1 VSSDF
6 IRHDLVRLGL
16 MAKLSDSCFFQ
27 VMQADRFRSYVM
39 NIIEVIHWRKHR

>member
-6 IRHDLVRLGL
+6 IRHDLVPRNRLGL
-16 MAKLSDSCFFQ
+16 MAKLPDSCFFQ

-39 NIIEVIHWRKHR
+39 KI